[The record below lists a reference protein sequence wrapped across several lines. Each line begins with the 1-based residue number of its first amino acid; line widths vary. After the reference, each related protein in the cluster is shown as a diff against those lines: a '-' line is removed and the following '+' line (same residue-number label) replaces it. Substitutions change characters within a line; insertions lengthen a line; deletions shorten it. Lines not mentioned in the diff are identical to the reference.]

1 MILCVAEK
9 PSVAQELAKVLGANT
24 KKDGFIEGN
33 GYAVTWTYG
42 HFCTLKA
49 PDDYDK
55 RLRFWDLNWLPIIP
69 NTFGIKLI
77 ENESSVRQFKV
88 IESLIQKTDC
98 EQIINCGD
106 AAQEGELIQRWVY
119 QKAGNKKPVKRLW
132 ISSLTETAIREGFA
146 NLKDSS
152 AYDRLYYAG
161 SARAIG
167 DWLLGINAS
176 RLYTV
181 KYGTGKNV
189 LSIGRVQTPTLAM
202 IVNRYL
208 EIENFNSEAFWE
220 IKTSYRDV
228 QFNYDEGRFAEKE
241 KAENLLSEIDNQVFE
256 IMDFSKNPGKE
267 YAPRLFDLTAL
278 QVDCNKKLNLSADE
292 TLKIVQTLYER
303 KLVTYPRVD
312 TTYLPTDMYPKIDG
326 ILKQLKPF
334 SKEIEAI
341 YQKGL
346 SQTKRVFDDS
356 KITDHH
362 AIIPTGVQ
370 SGSLGEKEKAVYDA
384 IVLRFLANFY
394 PDCEVSNTK
403 VQGKVKEHLFNAS
416 GKEII
421 EPGWRLLYL
430 QSDDNEE
437 DKAEEKT
444 QSIPTFEL
452 GESGSHQSEILEKK
466 TQPPKLFTEATLL
479 RAMETAGKQVDDEEL
494 RELMKANGI
503 GRPSTRANIIE
514 TLFKRNYVTRKRK
527 SLIPTSTGVE
537 LIQTIEY
544 ELLKSPELT
553 GQWEQK
559 LSLIERG
566 QYDLNTF
573 LDEMKAMVRQLV
585 DDVKYKVVEK
595 NIGVIEEE
603 IKSPKKKGPKA
614 KKEKALAEILI
625 CPKCKKGKILKGKTA
640 FGCSEWKTGCDF
652 RISFEELFTRF
663 QATELSKEIIDEYNR
678 SS

>member
-9 PSVAQELAKVLGANT
+9 PSVAKELAKVLDANSRN
-24 KKDGFIEGN
+24 DGFFEGN

-55 RLRFWDLNWLPIIP
+55 RLRSWDLNWLPIIP
-69 NTFGIKLI
+69 NTFGIKLV
-77 ENESSVRQFKV
+77 ENEGSLRQFKV
-88 IESLIQKTDC
+88 IETLIQRADC
-98 EQIINCGD
+98 EHIINCGD

-146 NLKDSS
+146 NLKD
-152 AYDRLYYAG
+152 AKEYDQLYYAG

-202 IVNRYL
+202 IVNRFL
-208 EIENFNSEAFWE
+208 EIEKFNSEAFWE
-220 IKTSYRDV
+220 LKTSYRDV
-228 QFNYDEGRFAEKE
+228 QFNYDGGRFIEKE
-241 KAENLLSEIDNQVFE
+241 KSENLLAEINDKVFE
-256 IMDFSKNPGKE
+256 IVDFSKNPGKE
-267 YAPRLFDLTAL
+267 FAPKLFDLTSL

-312 TTYLPTDMYPKIDG
+312 TTYLPTDMYPKIPN
-326 ILKQLKPF
+326 ILNQLKSYLQIIKPI
-334 SKEIEAI
+334 SK
-341 YQKGL
+341 YGL
-346 SQTKRVFDDS
+346 KQTKRVFDDS

-362 AIIPTGVQ
+362 AIIPTGIQ
-370 SGSLGEKEKAVYDA
+370 SASLGGKEAAVYEA
-384 IVLRFLANFY
+384 IVYRFLANFY

-403 VQGKVKEHLFNAS
+403 VKGKVNEHLFNAN
-416 GKEII
+416 GREILI
-421 EPGWRLLYL
+421 PGWRVLYQ
-430 QSDDNEE
+430 QSDDKDDEKENEKE
-437 DKAEEKT
+437 
-444 QSIPTFEL
+444 QSIPGFEL
-452 GESGSHQSEILEKK
+452 GESGSHQPEIIEKK

-514 TLFKRNYVTRKRK
+514 TLFKRNYITRKRK
-527 SLIPTSTGVE
+527 SLIPTNTGIE
-537 LIQTIEY
+537 LIATIEY

-566 QYDLNTF
+566 KYDLNLF
-573 LDEMKAMVRQLV
+573 IGEMKDMVRQLIQ
-585 DDVKYKVVEK
+585 DVKYKAVTK
-595 NIGVIEEE
+595 NIGEVEPE
-603 IKSPKKKGPKA
+603 KKESKKRKPRV
-614 KKEKALAEILI
+614 KKEKFAEDVLV
-625 CPKCKKGKILKGKTA
+625 CPKCKKGKILKGKSA
-640 FGCSEWKTGCDF
+640 YGCSEWKAGCNF
-652 RISFEELFTRF
+652 RIPFEELEKRF
-663 QATELSKEIIDEYNR
+663 QTKKLKKENIGQWLS
-678 SS
+678 

>member
-9 PSVAQELAKVLGANT
+9 PSVAQELAKVLGANM
-24 KKDGFIEGN
+24 KKEGFIEGN

-88 IESLIQKTDC
+88 IESLIQRTDC

-119 QKAGNKKPVKRLW
+119 QKAGNNKPVKRLW

-146 NLKDSS
+146 NLKDAS

-176 RLYTV
+176 RLYTI

-202 IVNRYL
+202 IVNRFL

-220 IKTSYRDV
+220 IKTNYRDV
-228 QFNYDEGRFAEKE
+228 QFNYDGGRFTEQE
-241 KAENLLSEIDNQVFE
+241 KAEKLLSEIDNQVFE
-256 IMDFSKNPGKE
+256 IVDFSKNPGKE

-278 QVDCNKKLNLSADE
+278 QVDCNKKLNLSADD

-312 TTYLPTDMYPKIDG
+312 TTYLPTDMYLKIDG
-326 ILKQLKPF
+326 ILKQLKSY
-334 SKEIEAI
+334 SKEIEPI

-370 SGSLGEKEKAVYDA
+370 SGSLGEMEKAVYDA

-403 VQGKVKEHLFNAS
+403 VQGKVKEYLFNAS

-421 EPGWRLLYL
+421 EFGWRLLY
-430 QSDDNEE
+430 QQNDDNEE
-437 DKAEEKT
+437 DKADEKL
-444 QSIPTFEL
+444 QLIPAFEI
-452 GESGSHQSEILEKK
+452 GESGPHQPEILEKK

-537 LIQTIEY
+537 LIQIIEY

-585 DDVKYKVVEK
+585 DDVKYKLVEK

-603 IKSPKKKGPKA
+603 IKPQKKKAPRT
-614 KKEKALAEILI
+614 KKEKTTAEILI
-625 CPKCKKGKILKGKTA
+625 CPKCKKGKMLKGKTA

-652 RISFEELFTRF
+652 RIPFEELSKRF
-663 QATELSKEIIDEYNR
+663 QSTEISQKIADNWMINK
-678 SS
+678 

>member
-24 KKDGFIEGN
+24 KKEGFIEGN

-55 RLRFWDLNWLPIIP
+55 RLRSWNLNWLPIIP
-69 NTFGIKLI
+69 NTFSIKLI

-88 IESLIQKTDC
+88 IESLIQRSDC
-98 EQIINCGD
+98 EHIVNCGD

-146 NLKDSS
+146 NLKDAS

-202 IVNRYL
+202 IVNRFL

-228 QFNYDEGRFAEKE
+228 QFNYDGGRFTEKE
-241 KAENLLSEIDNQVFE
+241 KAENLLSSIDNQVFE
-256 IMDFSKNPGKE
+256 IVDFSKNPGKE
-267 YAPRLFDLTAL
+267 YAPKLFDLTAL

-326 ILKQLKPF
+326 ILKQLKSY
-334 SKEIEAI
+334 SKEIEPI

-346 SQTKRVFDDS
+346 SQSKRVFDDS

-403 VQGKVKEHLFNAS
+403 VQGKVVEHLFNAS

-421 EPGWRLLYL
+421 EPGWRLLY
-430 QSDDNEE
+430 QQNNDNED
-437 DKAEEKT
+437 DKPDEKL
-444 QSIPTFEL
+444 QAIPTFEL
-452 GESGSHQSEILEKK
+452 GESGPHKPEILEKK

-494 RELMKANGI
+494 RELMKTNGI

-573 LDEMKAMVRQLV
+573 LNEMKAMVRQLV

-595 NIGVIEEE
+595 NIGEVE
-603 IKSPKKKGPKA
+603 IITPKKRAPRIKKVKA
-614 KKEKALAEILI
+614 PTGIFT

-652 RISFEELFTRF
+652 RIPFEELSKRF
-663 QATELSKEIIDEYNR
+663 QATELSKEIIEECYR

>member
-33 GYAVTWTYG
+33 GYAITWTYG

-55 RLRFWDLNWLPIIP
+55 RLRSWDLNWLPIIP

-88 IESLIQKTDC
+88 IESLIQRVDC

-119 QKAGNKKPVKRLW
+119 KKAGNKKPVKRLW

-146 NLKDSS
+146 NLKD
-152 AYDRLYYAG
+152 AKEYDRLYYAG

-176 RLYTV
+176 RLYTI

-202 IVNRYL
+202 IVNRHL
-208 EIENFNSEAFWE
+208 EIEKFNSEAFWE
-220 IKTSYRDV
+220 LKTSYRNV
-228 QFNYDEGRFAEKE
+228 QFNFDGGRFTEKE
-241 KAENLLSEIDNQVFE
+241 KADTLLVEITNKPFE
-256 IMDFSKNPGKE
+256 IVDFSKNPGKE
-267 YAPRLFDLTAL
+267 FAPKLFDLTSL
-278 QVDCNKKLNLSADE
+278 QVDCNKKLNLSANE

-326 ILKQLKPF
+326 ILRDLKNF
-334 SKEIEAI
+334 IKESQVIFEKGISK
-341 YQKGL
+341 
-346 SQTKRVFDDS
+346 SKRVFDDS

-362 AIIPTGVQ
+362 AIIPTGIQ
-370 SGSLGEKEKAVYDA
+370 SGSLGEKDAAVYEA
-384 IVLRFLANFY
+384 IVYRFLANFY
-394 PDCEVSNTK
+394 PICEVSNTK
-403 VQGKVKEHLFNAS
+403 VQGKIEEYLFNAS
-416 GKEII
+416 GKEILHL
-421 EPGWRLLYL
+421 GWRVLY
-430 QSDDNEE
+430 QQD
-437 DKAEEKT
+437 EEKEEEK
-444 QSIPTFEL
+444 QQVIPAFDL
-452 GESGSHQSEILEKK
+452 GETGSHQPALLEKK
-466 TQPPKLFTEATLL
+466 TQPPKQFTEATLL
-479 RAMETAGKQVDDEEL
+479 RAMETAGKQVEDEDL

-514 TLFKRNYVTRKRK
+514 TLFKRNYITRKRK
-527 SLIPTSTGVE
+527 SLIPTNTGID
-537 LIQTIEY
+537 LIGIIEF
-544 ELLKSPELT
+544 EILKSPELT

-559 LSLIERG
+559 LSQIERG
-566 QYDLNTF
+566 QYDLSLF
-573 LDEMKAMVRQLV
+573 LGEMKAMVRQLV
-585 DDVKYKVVEK
+585 QDVKYKPVTK
-595 NIGVIEEE
+595 NIGLEDAEAKV
-603 IKSPKKKGPKA
+603 PKKRKPRV
-614 KKEKALAEILI
+614 KKEKVSAEILI
-625 CPKCKKGKILKGKTA
+625 CPRCKKGKILKGKTA
-640 FGCSEWKTGCDF
+640 FGCSEWKIGCDF
-652 RISFEELFTRF
+652 RIPFEELKKRF
-663 QATELSKEIIDEYNR
+663 QTNELKKEIVDQWL
-678 SS
+678 S

>member
-24 KKDGFIEGN
+24 RKDGFIEGN
-33 GYAVTWTYG
+33 GYAITWTYG

-55 RLRFWDLNWLPIIP
+55 RLRSWDLNWLPIIP
-69 NTFGIKLI
+69 KTFGIKLVD
-77 ENESSVRQFKV
+77 NESSVRQFRV
-88 IESLIQKTDC
+88 IESLIQREDC

-119 QKAGNKKPVKRLW
+119 KKAGNKKPVKRLW

-146 NLKDSS
+146 NLKD
-152 AYDRLYYAG
+152 AKDYDRLYYAG

-202 IVNRYL
+202 IVNRHL
-208 EIENFNSEAFWE
+208 EIEKFSSEAFWE
-220 IKTSYRDV
+220 LKTSYRDV
-228 QFNYDEGRFAEKE
+228 QFNFDGGRFTEKE
-241 KAENLLSEIDNQVFE
+241 KADALLAEISDKPFE
-256 IMDFSKNPGKE
+256 IVDFSKNPGKE
-267 YAPRLFDLTAL
+267 FAPKLFDLTSL

-312 TTYLPTDMYPKIDG
+312 TTYLPTDMFPKIAG
-326 ILKQLKPF
+326 ILNQLKNYF
-334 SKEIEAI
+334 KEIKPISE
-341 YQKGL
+341 YGL
-346 SQTKRVFDDS
+346 KQTKRVFDDS

-362 AIIPTGVQ
+362 AIIPTGMQ
-370 SGSLGEKEKAVYDA
+370 ASSLGDKELAVYES
-384 IVLRFLANFY
+384 ILYRFLANFY
-394 PDCEVSNTK
+394 PVCEVSNTK
-403 VQGKVKEHLFNAS
+403 VQGKVEEHLFNAS
-416 GKEII
+416 GKEILN
-421 EPGWRLLYL
+421 PGWRILYK
-430 QSDDNEE
+430 QSDEKE
-437 DKAEEKT
+437 EEKQQT
-444 QSIPTFEL
+444 IPAFDL
-452 GESGSHQSEILEKK
+452 GETGPHQPALFEKK
-466 TQPPKLFTEATLL
+466 TQPPKQFTEATLL

-494 RELMKANGI
+494 RELMKTNGI

-514 TLFKRNYVTRKRK
+514 TLFKRNYITRKRK
-527 SLIPTSTGVE
+527 SLIPTNTGIE
-537 LIQTIEY
+537 LIGTIEY

-559 LSLIERG
+559 LSQIERG
-566 QYDLNTF
+566 QYDLSLF
-573 LDEMKAMVRQLV
+573 LGEMKDMVRQLV
-585 DDVKYKVVEK
+585 QDVKYKPVTK
-595 NIGVIEEE
+595 NIGLEDAKTKV
-603 IKSPKKKGPKA
+603 PKKRKPRA
-614 KKEKALAEILI
+614 KKEKASEEILT

-640 FGCSEWKTGCDF
+640 YGCSEWKAGCDF
-652 RISFEELFTRF
+652 RIPFEDLQKRF
-663 QATELSKEIIDEYNR
+663 QTSELKKEIVDQWLN
-678 SS
+678 